1 MTLKAARK
9 RLIVELIETLKFVR
23 KGYCDFTADEIN
35 LFASELLAIREMTLQ
50 KDFMNI
56 DEACAE
62 LGGIS
67 HATFYNWI
75 GRRRLPEGKKKKE
88 VVVWNKKDIENAKQY
103 MK

>member
-1 MTLKAARK
+1 MLTMQGCGDMSIEYIELFRKELKAAR
-9 RLIVELIETLKFVR
+9 ELSYSDDCI
-23 KGYCDFTADEIN
+23 
-35 LFASELLAIREMTLQ
+35 
-50 KDFMNI
+50 NI

-75 GRRRLPEGKKKKE
+75 GRGRVPKGMKKKE
-88 VVVWNKKDIENAKQY
+88 TIVWNKKDIENAKQY